1 MQTQSK
7 RSVVV
12 LFAALVIGAALSAV
26 LAGPSR
32 PAGAQSS
39 PPVASD
45 LPRTITVVGEGTVAL
60 QPDVAQAQIGVDVAG
75 DTAKQAS
82 AEAAKIMEAVLAALK
97 AQGIA
102 TKDIQTSNYSIYADR
117 PADPLT
123 GRPGEQVTYRVN
135 NGVSVTIRDLAKIG
149 AVLDAVIDAGANNIY
164 GVTFSVSDP
173 DKVMAEARRKAA
185 EDARA
190 RAEELAA
197 LHDVA
202 LGEVVSVSEVIG
214 GSMPVPIRESVNAVM
229 GFGGGGGNAIQPG
242 EMKMTTQLQV
252 IYEIAGPAGAAS
264 APDVAALPATPTPTA
279 ASAGS
284 AAASKLTALTA
295 ANPQPTQPL
304 TAPSVQEAVV
314 EQVVVT
320 APTPAGPSAVTVV
333 GDDSLL
339 RPFVERWFGT
349 MYGGMDVDT
358 TINLGSLPED
368 LPIKLPIP
376 SGATVES
383 SIVQGGEF
391 GTQIVLTM
399 PLPAGQVID
408 LFTERL
414 ADQGFKLAELPQ
426 DLGNVFVGPQQTTIY
441 CSEDADLLVDVT
453 VTPMEADAQRSDVNI
468 HIGPAQNTPCSGAGP
483 GASAGADRLLPH
495 LQPPAGLQPQFSAT
509 SGGGGNQDA
518 YAERGADHRSES
530 G

>member
-12 LFAALVIGAALSAV
+12 LFAALVIGAALSAA

-173 DKVMAEARRKAA
+173 DKVMAEARRKAV

-197 LHDVA
+197 LARRGPRRGGQRQRGDRREHARADA
-202 LGEVVSVSEVIG
+202 RERQRRHGLRWRRRKCYPARRDEDDDAAAGGLCHRRPGRHSDDDHRPAACCTDDGAAAEG
-214 GSMPVPIRESVNAVM
+214 GS
-229 GFGGGGGNAIQPG
+229 
-242 EMKMTTQLQV
+242 
-252 IYEIAGPAGAAS
+252 GPT
-264 APDVAALPATPTPTA
+264 VAAAEASPTVASPQPAESSQPQPATMAT
-279 ASAGS
+279 
-284 AAASKLTALTA
+284 
-295 ANPQPTQPL
+295 
-304 TAPSVQEAVV
+304 
-314 EQVVVT
+314 
-320 APTPAGPSAVTVV
+320 
-333 GDDSLL
+333 
-339 RPFVERWFGT
+339 
-349 MYGGMDVDT
+349 
-358 TINLGSLPED
+358 
-368 LPIKLPIP
+368 PIP
-376 SGATVES
+376 TS
-383 SIVQGGEF
+383 
-391 GTQIVLTM
+391 
-399 PLPAGQVID
+399 
-408 LFTERL
+408 
-414 ADQGFKLAELPQ
+414 
-426 DLGNVFVGPQQTTIY
+426 
-441 CSEDADLLVDVT
+441 
-453 VTPMEADAQRSDVNI
+453 
-468 HIGPAQNTPCSGAGP
+468 HHGAGREISRFAARICGEP
-483 GASAGADRLLPH
+483 G
-495 LQPPAGLQPQFSAT
+495 
-509 SGGGGNQDA
+509 
-518 YAERGADHRSES
+518 
-530 G
+530 